1 MVTIRFA
8 KEYKGYHAGQVVPV
22 DPSLPQGQRGVEPQ
36 VAAALVEAGV
46 ATYHATLVV
55 QNAAQGAK
63 TRIGG

>member
-22 DPSLPQGQRGVEPQ
+22 TPQ

-46 ATYHATLVV
+46 ATYHVTLVV
-55 QNAAQGAK
+55 HDAAQGTK